1 MLKLSQSFCMGKG
14 SLEHNLRITKG
25 AGVRQNGVKER
36 RFLNEDITAGNKF
49 EKNYVH
55 NLIHNAVAEKI
66 GDKLAMLNEKHIAM
80 KEKRRV
86 CTIDDWLK
94 KQAYTRG
101 DKQKKI
107 VSEYIVS
114 MGNRFTACPYEMQ
127 LDAKGN
133 MLDDNGNVIPEWDT
147 RRRPAYKD
155 GKIIESKICKKLKK
169 VYKDFIVAFEK
180 ANPQAQVI
188 SASIHADE
196 GGHVHMHLS
205 VLWWSK
211 TKNGVGYGL
220 AETTAI
226 RQQYEAKGIYCNRTR
241 FDNAQNEW
249 RKEMRQ
255 LLKDVALEH
264 GIERL
269 DMGNKEKHRSIYE
282 FQQFK
287 DKYCEKKEKEFDT
300 KEKAINVKQNILN
313 ERRKNLFDKENDL
326 HKKELELNE
335 KETELS
341 KDIAKQEWYI
351 LKKKYPDI
359 YNLIHSE
366 YMMKKN
372 VNKGIDKTNICS
384 YNRGR

>member
-1 MLKLSQSFCMGKG
+1 
-14 SLEHNLRITKG
+14 
-25 AGVRQNGVKER
+25 
-36 RFLNEDITAGNKF
+36 
-49 EKNYVH
+49 
-55 NLIHNAVAEKI
+55 
-66 GDKLAMLNEKHIAM
+66 
-80 KEKRRV
+80 
-86 CTIDDWLK
+86 
-94 KQAYTRG
+94 
-101 DKQKKI
+101 
-107 VSEYIVS
+107 
-114 MGNRFTACPYEMQ
+114 MGNRLTACPYEMEI
-127 LDAKGN
+127 DS
-133 MLDDNGNVIPEWDT
+133 NGKIVDVNGKSFESWDT
-147 RRRPAYKD
+147 RHRPAYKD

-169 VYKDFIVAFEK
+169 VYKDFIVEFEK

-196 GGHVHMHLS
+196 YGHVHMHLS

-211 TKNGVGYGL
+211 TKNGVGFVL

-226 RQQYEAKGIYCNRTR
+226 RQQYEARGIVCNRTR

-255 LLKDVALEH
+255 LLKDVALKH

-326 HKKELELNE
+326 NDKENELNDKENVLHKKEWELNE

-366 YMMKKN
+366 YIMKKN
-372 VNKGIDKTNICS
+372 VNKGIDKTNNCS